1 MKKSEKEKTA
11 EKKTGAK
18 VRACMAFAKSIR
30 PGWRADALAGLLI
43 FILKLLG
50 VRKKIA
56 LDNIAL
62 CLPEKT
68 CEERRKILAESY
80 ESMVWTGVEMLA
92 WQRDASLLDRM
103 LVEIS
108 GREYIDEAL
117 AAGRGAIIISAHI
130 GSWEY
135 AAAWLAR
142 HYPFYG
148 VVRHSDSPFQRELI
162 EEMRETSGLMTISKD
177 ASMKRVITVLR
188 KNGVFGLL
196 ADQHGGDEGLLVP
209 FFGRLTRTPA
219 GPAAFSVLAGAPMIP
234 FMARRLEPFKFSI
247 TVSPPMPRPD
257 KNLSRDE
264 AIADL
269 TARMNREFEKM
280 IIENPGQWLWQ
291 HRRFRKEDEE

>member
-1 MKKSEKEKTA
+1 MKESEKEKTA
-11 EKKTGAK
+11 EKKTGVK

-30 PGWRADALAGLLI
+30 PGWRANALAGLLI

-50 VRKKIA
+50 IRKKVA
-56 LDNIAL
+56 LENIAL

-68 CEERRKILAESY
+68 RGEREKIVAESY

-92 WQRDASLLDRM
+92 WQKDVSIVDRM

-135 AAAWLAR
+135 AAAWIAR
-142 HYPFYG
+142 HYPCHC